1 MAGEYTPMGTK
12 SLINELQRFAANV
25 VLRVIVG
32 TDWQIQRLLNAEKQ
46 APWISKW
53 HFDIGSIPHRMTTA
67 VGDILRCRLSSME
80 YQMRPKQIETLW
92 TDIN

>member
-1 MAGEYTPMGTK
+1 MGEGESSIQTVSMTDEYTPMGTK

-32 TDWQIQRLLNAEKQ
+32 PDWQIQRLLNAKKQ
-46 APWISKW
+46 AQWISKW

-67 VGDILRCRLSSME
+67 VGISCPDMSIVE
-80 YQMRPKQIETLW
+80 
-92 TDIN
+92 